1 MDEVFGRSRAG
12 CPDREE
18 QLWIDAAARGAL
30 TPVHVF
36 TIPSAAL
43 DRARMSPLAS
53 TLARGSP
60 GLPCHRGQMR
70 D

>member
-1 MDEVFGRSRAG
+1 MEEVFSGSRAG
-12 CPDREE
+12 GPDREE

-36 TIPSAAL
+36 TIRSAAP
-43 DRARMSPLAS
+43 DRPYEPLAG
-53 TLARGSP
+53 TLARGPP
-60 GLPCHRGQMR
+60 GLPCHRGPMR